1 MAPRHEHTIY
11 ALSSGR
17 PPAGVALVRISG
29 AQATAAL
36 AALTTTLPPPRQAA
50 LRTLRD
56 PADGSVLDR
65 AMVLRF
71 VAPASATGED
81 VVELHLHGGPAVVAV
96 VLGVLGTL
104 PGLRLA
110 EPGEFTRRGFDNGR
124 FDLTQSEGLA
134 DLIGAETEAQRR
146 LALDQAG
153 GRLRDKVE
161 GWRDAVIALRAEAEA
176 WLDFAEAEDDVEAG
190 LASTAKADA
199 AIARLRADIAAALAD
214 AGRGMRLRDGLA
226 IAVVGEPNVGKS
238 SLINMLSRREAAIV
252 SEHAGTTRDLI
263 ELPLVIAGVDVTL
276 VDTAG
281 LRDTNDPVEAEG
293 IRRARARAAQA
304 DLVLHI
310 AVAPPEAALGQV
322 VVNKID
328 RSGMAAGVHDG
339 VIQVSA
345 TTGAGIGAFEGWLED
360 WVRTA
365 VRPGEAVLVS
375 QLRHRQALAAAL
387 DDIDSA
393 LATDDLVLRAESL
406 RLASRALGR
415 ITGAVAVEDVL
426 DAIFGRFCIGK

>member
-1 MAPRHEHTIY
+1 MAPRHDDTIY

-17 PPAGVALVRISG
+17 PPAGVALVRVSG
-29 AQATAAL
+29 VQATAAL
-36 AALTTTLPPPRQAA
+36 QQLTTTLPLPRQAA

-56 PADGSVLDR
+56 PADGSILDR

-71 VAPASATGED
+71 VGPASATGED
-81 VVELHLHGGPAVVAV
+81 VVELHLHGGPAVVAA
-96 VLGVLGTL
+96 VLRVMGTL

-110 EPGEFTRRGFDNGR
+110 EPGEFTRRGFDNDR
-124 FDLTQSEGLA
+124 FDLSQSEGLA

-146 LALDQAG
+146 LALEQAG

-161 GWRDAVIALRAEAEA
+161 GWRDAIIALRAEAEA

-190 LASTAKADA
+190 LASAARA
-199 AIARLRADIAAALAD
+199 GEAIARLRADVAAALAD
-214 AGRGMRLRDGLA
+214 AGRGMRLRDGLV

-238 SLINMLSRREAAIV
+238 SLINVLSGRDAAIV

-263 ELPLVIAGVDVTL
+263 ELPLAVAGVGVTL
-276 VDTAG
+276 IDTAG
-281 LRDTNDPVEAEG
+281 LRETSDPVEAEG

-304 DLVLHI
+304 DLVLH
-310 AVAPPEAALGQV
+310 VAEALPDAPLGQV
-322 VVNKID
+322 VINKID
-328 RSGMAAGVHDG
+328 RSGMAAGMRDG
-339 VIQVSA
+339 VIHVSA
-345 TTGAGIGAFEGWLED
+345 STGAGIAAFEAWLDD
-360 WVRTA
+360 WVRAA
-365 VRPGEAVLVS
+365 VRPGEAALVS

-387 DDIDSA
+387 DDIDAA

-415 ITGAVAVEDVL
+415 ITGAVGVEDVL

>member
-1 MAPRHEHTIY
+1 MRV
-11 ALSSGR
+11 SG
-17 PPAGVALVRISG
+17 V
-29 AQATAAL
+29 QATAAL
-36 AALTTTLPPPRQAA
+36 QQLTTTLPLPRQAA

-56 PADGSVLDR
+56 PADGSILDR

-71 VAPASATGED
+71 VGPASATGED
-81 VVELHLHGGPAVVAV
+81 VVELHLHGGPAVVAA
-96 VLGVLGTL
+96 VLQVLGTL

-110 EPGEFTRRGFDNGR
+110 EPGEFTRRGFDNDR
-124 FDLTQSEGLA
+124 FDLSQSEGLA

-146 LALDQAG
+146 LALEQAG

-161 GWRDAVIALRAEAEA
+161 GWRDAIIALRAEAEA

-190 LASTAKADA
+190 LASAARA
-199 AIARLRADIAAALAD
+199 GEAIARLRADVAAALAD
-214 AGRGMRLRDGLA
+214 AGRGMRLRDGLV

-238 SLINMLSRREAAIV
+238 SLINVLSGRDAAIV

-263 ELPLVIAGVDVTL
+263 ELPLVVAGVGVTL
-276 VDTAG
+276 IDTAG
-281 LRDTNDPVEAEG
+281 LRETSDPVEAEG

-310 AVAPPEAALGQV
+310 AEALRDAPLGQV
-322 VVNKID
+322 VINKID
-328 RSGMAAGVHDG
+328 RSGMAAGMRDG
-339 VIQVSA
+339 IIHVSA
-345 TTGAGIGAFEGWLED
+345 STGAGIPAFEAWLDD
-360 WVRTA
+360 WVRAA
-365 VRPGEAVLVS
+365 VRPGEAALVS

-387 DDIDSA
+387 DDIDAA

-415 ITGAVAVEDVL
+415 ITGAVGVEDVL

>member
-1 MAPRHEHTIY
+1 
-11 ALSSGR
+11 
-17 PPAGVALVRISG
+17 LVRVSG

-36 AALTTTLPPPRQAA
+36 ATLTTTLPPPRQAA

-71 VAPASATGED
+71 AGPASATGED
-81 VVELHLHGGPAVVAV
+81 VVELHLHGGPAVVTAV
-96 VLGVLGTL
+96 LHVLGTL

-124 FDLTQSEGLA
+124 FDLSQSEGLA

-161 GWRDAVIALRAEAEA
+161 GWRDAIIALRAEAEA
-176 WLDFAEAEDDVEAG
+176 WLDFAEAEDDVETG
-190 LASTAKADA
+190 LASGSRAHA
-199 AIARLRADIAAALAD
+199 AIAALRTDIAAALAD
-214 AGRGMRLRDGLA
+214 AARGMRLRDGLT
-226 IAVVGEPNVGKS
+226 IAVVGAPNVGKS
-238 SLINMLSRREAAIV
+238 SLINVLCGREAAIV

-263 ELPLVIAGVDVTL
+263 ELPLVFAGVGVTL
-276 VDTAG
+276 IDTAG
-281 LRDTNDPVEAEG
+281 LRDTSDPVEAEG

-310 AVAPPEAALGQV
+310 AEALPDARLGQV
-322 VVNKID
+322 IINKID
-328 RSGMAAGVHDG
+328 RGGMASGVRDG
-339 VIQVSA
+339 VIYVSA
-345 TTGAGIGAFEGWLED
+345 ATGAGMTVFEAWLEN
-360 WVRTA
+360 WVREA
-365 VRPGEAVLVS
+365 VRPGEAALVS
-375 QLRHRQALAAAL
+375 QLRHRQALALAL
-387 DDIDSA
+387 EDIDSA
-393 LATDDLVLRAESL
+393 LATGDLVLRAESL
-406 RLASRALGR
+406 RLASRALGQ
-415 ITGAVAVEDVL
+415 ITGAVGVEDVL